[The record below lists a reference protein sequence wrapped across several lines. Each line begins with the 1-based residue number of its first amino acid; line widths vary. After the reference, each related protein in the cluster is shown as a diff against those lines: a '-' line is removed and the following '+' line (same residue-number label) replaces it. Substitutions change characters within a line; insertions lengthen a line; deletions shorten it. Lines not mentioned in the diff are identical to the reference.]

1 MRVFHGFDSL
11 PQFTRPVVTVGSY
24 DGVHL
29 GHRAL
34 IDRLVAEARSSGGE
48 SIVLTFEPHP
58 RITLGRAEGLLLLTT
73 LDEKVR
79 LLETLGVD
87 NVIVIPFDRTFSALS
102 GEEFVREYLLRRLGA
117 RTLVVG
123 YDHRFGHDR
132 DGCFDDY
139 AAHGRRLGIEV
150 LRLERYDAP
159 GGEHISSSEIRRAL
173 AAGEVARA
181 NAMLGYRYAL
191 EGTVVDGFKV
201 GRTLG
206 FPTANLRPD
215 YADKLVPAA
224 GVYAV
229 RARAEGRT
237 YPGMLNIGTRPT
249 LAGDGRTSIE
259 AHLIGFGGDLYA
271 QTLRVEFVARL
282 RDERRFASPEA
293 LAAQLARDREEAL
306 RAAAP

>member
-1 MRVFHGFDSL
+1 MRVFHGFNSL

-34 IDRLVAEARSSGGE
+34 IDRLVAEARTSGGE

-132 DGCFDDY
+132 IGSDAIAG
-139 AAHGRRLGIEV
+139 LGLRVVRVDECEV
-150 LRLERYDAP
+150 
-159 GGEHISSSEIRRAL
+159 GGEHVSSTVIRRL
-173 AAGEVARA
+173 I
-181 NAMLGYRYAL
+181 
-191 EGTVVDGFKV
+191 
-201 GRTLG
+201 
-206 FPTANLRPD
+206 
-215 YADKLVPAA
+215 
-224 GVYAV
+224 
-229 RARAEGRT
+229 AEG
-237 YPGMLNIGTRPT
+237 G
-249 LAGDGRTSIE
+249 
-259 AHLIGFGGDLYA
+259 
-271 QTLRVEFVARL
+271 
-282 RDERRFASPEA
+282 
-293 LAAQLARDREEAL
+293 
-306 RAAAP
+306 